1 MRGPAYSFVIL
12 ASLFLVISAINYGYL
27 YLRKNDT
34 TATTEIDMQDLMTNV
49 MGTIFIV
56 FGSLK
61 LLNLQGFSTIFSK
74 YDIVSKHVPG
84 YATLYP
90 FIEIFLGIVLLH
102 KAYLRE
108 AYKATIA
115 LMVISLV
122 GVSWSLQKGLN
133 LRCGCL
139 GSFFHVPLSY
149 VTISENLV
157 MAGMAGYLLKTT
169 SA

>member
-12 ASLFLVISAINYGYL
+12 ACLFLVIYAMNYGYL
-27 YLRKNDT
+27 YLRKRGA
-34 TATTEIDMQDLMTNV
+34 TATTNIDMKELMTNV
-49 MGTIFIV
+49 MGSIFIV

-61 LLNLQGFSTIFSK
+61 LLNLQGFSAIFSK

-90 FIEIFLGIVLLH
+90 FIEIFLGIVILS

-108 AYKATIA
+108 AYLATIA
-115 LMVISLV
+115 LMVVSLI
-122 GVSWSLQKGLN
+122 GVSWSLQKGLK

-169 SA
+169 ST

>member
-12 ASLFLVISAINYGYL
+12 ASLFLVIYALNYGYL
-27 YLRKNDT
+27 SYRG
-34 TATTEIDMQDLMTNV
+34 TAIGKTELMTNV

-61 LLNLQGFSTIFSK
+61 LLNLQGFSKIFSK
-74 YDIVSKHVPG
+74 YDIVSKNVPY
-84 YATLYP
+84 YAYLYP
-90 FIEIFLGIVLLH
+90 FIEIFLGIVLLS
-102 KAYLRE
+102 KSYLRE
-108 AYKATIA
+108 AYLATIA
-115 LMVISLV
+115 LMVISLI

-139 GSFFHVPLSY
+139 GSFLHVPLSY

-157 MAGMAGYLLKTT
+157 MAGMAGYLLK

>member
-1 MRGPAYSFVIL
+1 M
-12 ASLFLVISAINYGYL
+12 
-27 YLRKNDT
+27 K
-34 TATTEIDMQDLMTNV
+34 ELMTNV
-49 MGTIFIV
+49 MGSIFIV

-61 LLNLQGFSTIFSK
+61 LLNLQGFRKIFSK
-74 YDIVSKHVPG
+74 YDIVSKHVPH
-84 YATLYP
+84 YAYLYP
-90 FIEIFLGIVLLH
+90 FIEIFLGIVILN
-102 KAYLRE
+102 KSYLRE
-108 AYKATIA
+108 AFIATIA

-122 GVSWSLQKGLN
+122 GVSVSLQKGLK